1 MDPTQLAAL
10 YRQYG
15 YYVHRRCMA
24 LLGSSADAD
33 DALQEVF
40 LRVQR
45 YGRSD
50 AKGSDLGWLYAI
62 ASRVCFDLR
71 QKKSPEAVDPS
82 QLAALETRSEASAP
96 DARAAIGLALRSMDQ
111 KLAELGVLHHLG
123 GYTQEEL
130 EARLGVSRKTI
141 GKKLAIFE
149 ALVREVAAKVKGV
162 AS

>member
-1 MDPTQLAAL
+1 MDQTQLAAL
-10 YRQYG
+10 YQQYG

-50 AKGSDLGWLYAI
+50 ATGSDLGWLYAI
-62 ASRVCFDLR
+62 ATRVCFDLR
-71 QKKSPEAVDPS
+71 QKKTPEAVDPAE
-82 QLAALETRSEASAP
+82 LPALETRAEAASP
-96 DARAAIGLALRSMDQ
+96 DTRAAIGLALRSMDQ
-111 KLAELGVLHHLG
+111 KVAELGVLHHLD

-130 EARLGVSRKTI
+130 EARLGISRKTI
-141 GKKLAIFE
+141 GKKLALFD
-149 ALVREVAAKVKGV
+149 ALVREVATKLRGV